1 MVYSP
6 GNDHIATKRESGTS
20 SSKKVPCEKDMLAS
34 SYFWKFNQDL
44 LSEHMNHV
52 GKYTGSLD
60 PMVKRPAKP
69 RNVRF
74 LLRYQLI
81 ELAGKWTLNEDG
93 DFPTLLKMGIFQAA
107 MLVDSKVDSIFG
119 KSLFKSDV
127 SNFLPPVREK
137 GRSHFSLQDPGQNSS
152 SVHIFLVSF
161 TPPKTNMTMENQP
174 FEDGSS
180 IEHLYF

>member
-1 MVYSP
+1 MSKKAESDSPVATIPTEWWSMVYSP
-6 GNDHIATKRESGTS
+6 GNDHIATKRESRNIIF
-20 SSKKVPCEKDMLAS
+20 KKSTLRKGYVSFLLFLEI
-34 SYFWKFNQDL
+34 NQDL

-127 SNFLPPVREK
+127 SNFLPPVRK
-137 GRSHFSLQDPGQNSS
+137 KVDRTFPYKIRDKTHLQ
-152 SVHIFLVSF
+152 F
-161 TPPKTNMTMENQP
+161 TFFGLFYAP
-174 FEDGSS
+174 
-180 IEHLYF
+180 